1 MKQNQY
7 LAVIFVLMISSIDLL
22 SILAAFSTLIFKH
35 GVYTL
40 FFILKFQIK
49 YSKWRPRVTS
59 F

>member
-22 SILAAFSTLIFKH
+22 SILAAFTTLILKH

-40 FFILKFQIK
+40 FFYFKV
-49 YSKWRPRVTS
+49 SN
-59 F
+59 